1 MLDNIRKHSDK
12 IMWFIAAIFI
22 GGIFFWYGSGGTH
35 ANTVVESEN
44 FKIEVSEYRER
55 LNRELRNKREETESE
70 LSEKQI
76 TEVKRQVLSSMVN
89 TETLYYEAKKM
100 GLTVTDQEV
109 AATIRNLPQFQQD
122 GRFNNRLYKQAIQ
135 YSMNM
140 NPAEFEKLIRKDI
153 YTKKIERIILSTAE
167 VTEPELQLAYRR
179 ENGSLEGYENNKEEL
194 KNSIIREK
202 RMAIYRQWMTD
213 LRRNMK
219 LKVNPELAGLQ

>member
-1 MLDNIRKHSDK
+1 MLDNIRKHTDK

-22 GGIFFWYGSGGTH
+22 GGIFFWYGSGGT
-35 ANTVVESEN
+35 NTKAVVESKD
-44 FKIEVSEYRER
+44 FKIEVSEYKEK
-55 LNRELRNKREETESE
+55 LNRALRNKRKEVESE
-70 LSEKQI
+70 LSEDQI
-76 TEVKRQVLSSMVN
+76 TEVKQQVLSSMVN

-122 GRFNNRLYKQAIQ
+122 EQFNNRLYKQAIR

-167 VTEPELQLAYRR
+167 VTEPELQLTYKRK
-179 ENGSLEGYENNKEEL
+179 NGSLEGYENNKEEL
-194 KNSIIREK
+194 KNSIIKEK

-219 LKVNPELAGLQ
+219 LKVNPKLAGLR